1 MNENSLTD
9 PNPVDV
15 IFQGSS
21 SPASDALGYLQ
32 FCFLVL
38 VAQSCPTLCD
48 PMDSSPP

>member
-1 MNENSLTD
+1 MNENALTD

-15 IFQGSS
+15 IFHGSS
-21 SPASDALGYLQ
+21 CPASDALGYLQ
-32 FCFLVL
+32 FCFSVL